1 MSNDEFEARILLP
14 LYVVGCIAIV
24 LLIACGVMR

>member
-1 MSNDEFEARILLP
+1 MTNELEMRVLLP

-24 LLIACGVMR
+24 LLIATGVMR

>member
-1 MSNDEFEARILLP
+1 MTNELEMRVLLP
-14 LYVVGCIAIV
+14 LYVAGCIAIV